1 MKSFFNFLTE
11 ARQTKASTRAKEL
24 GLTGDGKGNWVDK
37 AGNIIAR
44 TEGGKLVFVQ
54 KKGGAQRQDPEKV
67 GQYKTPEQ
75 QVQRRP
81 STPEEDES
89 QVGKDEGDEGVNK
102 GGNKEGQTLTLVF
115 GRFNPPTIGHKK
127 LLDNARQVAADGDL
141 KVYPSR
147 SFDPKKNPLD
157 PTQKTDLMRK
167 MFPDHEESIVND
179 ESVKTIFD
187 ALKLADNEG
196 YSNIKIVVGSDRV
209 AEFDNLAQKYNGDL
223 YDFEEIETISAG
235 QRDDEAED
243 VSGMSA
249 SKLRKAAAEN
259 DFESFRKGI
268 PDNIDDKAARQI
280 MNTVRKGMQVATE
293 SWNLWEIAPKFDWKN
308 LRENYV
314 TGKIFKIGDLVEN
327 LNTGLI
333 GKVIRRGTNYL
344 ICVTEENIM
353 FKSWIRDLM
362 EAKEIEVP
370 SNNLKSLT
378 KKAINRKDN
387 NIDGFVDKEDE
398 KVGPYGA
405 FIPQSRNLPKNFK
418 ENYQEKVV
426 DNKKRTSGKP
436 NTLVGTTGYFKYA
449 VDMTPGFEKGD
460 KTNLQPGGK
469 PYKGPKSNIRE
480 FINRYKIKNK

>member
-37 AGNIIAR
+37 AGTIIAR

-54 KKGGAQRQDPEKV
+54 KKGGAQRQEPEKTA
-67 GQYKTPEQ
+67 QYKSPEQ
-75 QVQRRP
+75 QTQRRP
-81 STPEEDES
+81 SEPEEDER
-89 QVGKDEGDEGVNK
+89 QVGKGEDDESVNR
-102 GGNKEGQTLTLVF
+102 GENKEGQTLTLVF

-157 PTQKTDLMRK
+157 PAQKTDLMRK

-196 YSNIKIVVGSDRV
+196 YSKIQIVVGSDRV

-223 YDFEEIETISAG
+223 YNFEEIETISAG

-353 FKSWIRDLM
+353 FKSWIRDLR
-362 EAKEIEVP
+362 EYIEV
-370 SNNLKSLT
+370 
-378 KKAINRKDN
+378 
-387 NIDGFVDKEDE
+387 
-398 KVGPYGA
+398 
-405 FIPQSRNLPKNFK
+405 KNDRRMR
-418 ENYQEKVV
+418 VP
-426 DNKKRTSGKP
+426 GKP
-436 NTLVGTTGYFKYA
+436 NTLVGTTGYFKHV

-480 FINRYKIKNK
+480 FINRYKRNRV